1 MQYNTQREK
10 LAMPEYGRA
19 VQDMIRHAMSIPDR
33 EERQHCARTIVDV
46 MANMQP
52 SLREQ
57 PDYRQKLWDHLAYI
71 SNYEL
76 DVDYPYPLT
85 RLDED
90 STKPEPLT
98 YPSKRIRNRH
108 YGYLLERLLAHLA
121 TMPEGD
127 DQRMLLQYVADHMK
141 QSLYDWNRDVMD
153 DEKILSDIARYTD
166 GRIMVDPADFTFRN
180 VIQGNNQGGGKK
192 KKKKK

>member
-1 MQYNTQREK
+1 
-10 LAMPEYGRA
+10 MPEYGRA
-19 VQDMIRHAMSIPDR
+19 VQDMIRHAMGIADR
-33 EERQHCARTIVDV
+33 AERQQCANTIVDV

-52 SLREQ
+52 TMREQ
-57 PDYRQKLWDHLAYI
+57 SDYRQKLWDHLAYI
-71 SNYEL
+71 SNYQL

-85 RLDED
+85 RLDEE
-90 STKPEPLT
+90 STKPEPLP

-108 YGYLLERLLAHLA
+108 YGNLLEQLLLHLA

-127 DQRMLLQYVADHMK
+127 DQRLLLQYVADQMK

-166 GRIMVDPADFTFRN
+166 GRIMIDPTQFTFGSI
-180 VIQGNNQGGGKK
+180 IQGNNQGGKK